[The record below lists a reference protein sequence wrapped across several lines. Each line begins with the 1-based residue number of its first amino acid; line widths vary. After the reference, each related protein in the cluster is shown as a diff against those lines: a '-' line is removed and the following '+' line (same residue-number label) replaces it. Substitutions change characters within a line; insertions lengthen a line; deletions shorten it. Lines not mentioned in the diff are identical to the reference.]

1 MSRKTESAETATT
14 VASIC
19 LPPPS
24 AWRAWLCSYSEKIAS
39 NDSPLSRSVLSG
51 CQLPGEGMG
60 VVRPEYHFPSARC
73 LAILFPLPGHNHE
86 VLECG
91 TAQQAHI
98 LRFAG
103 ALCGQQP
110 MQIVD
115 APHRLG
121 RK

>member
-39 NDSPLSRSVLSG
+39 NDSPLSTSVLSG
-51 CQLPGEGMG
+51 CELPGVGM
-60 VVRPEYHFPSARC
+60 VLVRSGYHHLLALC
-73 LAILFPLPGHNHE
+73 LDVLFPLPGHNHE

-91 TAQQAHI
+91 TAEQAHV
-98 LRFAG
+98 LR
-103 ALCGQQP
+103 LT
-110 MQIVD
+110 
-115 APHRLG
+115 
-121 RK
+121 